1 MIRPPIGEEKLSD
14 LRQEERQRQ
23 ERANFTSAFSRRV
36 WQPSEQPRGASRLVA
51 VSVAVTLT
59 AGVALGIGMM
69 RSYDGKLAA
78 EEKAKAA
85 ALTRRETP
93 ASTPLPHTPLPHTSF
108 PNSPLART
116 SRSPSGGGGAGPAGL
131 TDPRPRIG
139 KAAPAPAPESGL
151 SAAATSHAA
160 TSRAGASLPFG
171 PRTRAN
177 LFVQFAQ
184 VRLATQANAACKLRG
199 HYSIGVLD
207 KATVTALTCFQRDND
222 KRFHGVTARTDGLG
236 RLGRSTMTALLMAH
250 FGTST
255 SVKGLAPG
263 DRSDEVPWLKNALV
277 WADGVE
283 LDNGDIAA
291 TGALTKVNI
300 DYLTGGPRPT
310 SAMDSNVQVSLKY
323 YQDVVGLP
331 ATSRADSRTLAAL
344 HAGRVKSQKTAGVVT
359 AQTLPSPTGR
369 R

>member
-1 MIRPPIGEEKLSD
+1 M
-14 LRQEERQRQ
+14 
-23 ERANFTSAFSRRV
+23 NFTSAFSRRV
-36 WQPSEQPRGASRLVA
+36 WQPSEQPRTASRIVA

-69 RSYDGKLAA
+69 RSYDSKLAA

-93 ASTPLPHTPLPHTSF
+93 SSTSTPLPHPPVPH
-108 PNSPLART
+108 PPVPRT
-116 SRSPSGGGGAGPAGL
+116 SPSPSGGHDAGPAGL
-131 TDPRPRIG
+131 TDPRPRG
-139 KAAPAPAPESGL
+139 HKADPAPAPESGL
-151 SAAATSHAA
+151 FAAATSHD
-160 TSRAGASLPFG
+160 GASLPFG

-255 SVKGLAPG
+255 SVQGLAPG

-359 AQTLPSPTGR
+359 AHTLPSPTGR

>member
-1 MIRPPIGEEKLSD
+1 LSE
-14 LRQEERQRQ
+14 LKQEDRERQ

-36 WQPSEQPRGASRLVA
+36 WQPSEQPRGASRIVA

-59 AGVALGIGMM
+59 AGVALGFGVM
-69 RSYDGKLAA
+69 RSYNGKLVA

-85 ALTRRETP
+85 ALTRPETP
-93 ASTPLPHTPLPHTSF
+93 SMTTPLPHTPFPHPPLPHPTL
-108 PNSPLART
+108 PLI
-116 SRSPSGGGGAGPAGL
+116 SRSPSGGAGPARL
-131 TDPRPRIG
+131 ADPRPRIE
-139 KAAPAPAPESGL
+139 KAAPAPGPASGL
-151 SAAATSHAA
+151 SAAAASH
-160 TSRAGASLPFG
+160 AGASLPFG
-171 PRTRAN
+171 PRTRPN

-184 VRLATQANAACKLRG
+184 VRLATLGNAQCRLKTR
-199 HYSIGVLD
+199 YRPGVLD
-207 KATVTALTCFQRDND
+207 RATVTALTCFQRDND
-222 KRFHGVTARTDGLG
+222 RQFHGVTARTDGLG

-255 SVKGLAPG
+255 SVQGLAPG
-263 DRSDEVPWLKNALV
+263 DRSNEVPWLKNALV

-300 DYLTGGPRPT
+300 DYLTGAPRPT

-359 AQTLPSPTGR
+359 AHTLPSPTGR